1 MSKTPILLDC
11 DPGHDDAIALIMA
24 HRSPAIELR
33 GVTTTC
39 GNATLDR
46 TTANALRV
54 LDVIGAHEVPV
65 AAGCVRP
72 LARPLVLGTADG
84 PSGLDGSPYLPP
96 PSRAP
101 VTQHAVDF
109 LAEQLASAAEPLTI
123 VATGPLCNIGLLA
136 LKHPQVLG
144 KIGRLIWMGGVFWRK
159 SDIITSTE
167 FNASCDPEALRI
179 VLESGIDLLMVGL
192 DVTMQVLVEAP
203 QYAELATID
212 TPLGRL
218 VQDWLRHYEKLH
230 RNAMGVGGAMHDP
243 LALALVIDPT
253 LVRTRRAH
261 VGVELGGAFITGA
274 TVAEFWGQRGEPD
287 NATIASEVDADRFFA
302 LMFDLLRRPG

>member
-1 MSKTPILLDC
+1 MSPTPILFDC

-24 HRSPAIELR
+24 HRSPAIDLI

-39 GNATLDR
+39 GNATLER

-54 LDVIGAHEVPV
+54 LDVLGADAVPV

-72 LARPLVLGTADG
+72 LARALVLGSADG

-96 PSRAP
+96 PRRPPLA
-101 VTQHAVDF
+101 QHAVDF
-109 LAEQLASAAEPLTI
+109 LAERLASAPEPLTI
-123 VATGPLCNIGLLA
+123 VATGPLCNIGLLV
-136 LKHPQVLG
+136 LKHPHVLG
-144 KIGRLIWMGGVFWRK
+144 KIQRLIWMGGVYWRK
-159 SDIITSTE
+159 SDIITPTE
-167 FNASCDPEALRI
+167 FNAFCDPEALRI

-218 VQDWLRHYEKLH
+218 VHDWLRHYEKLH
-230 RNAMGVGGAMHDP
+230 RNVMGVGGAMHDP
-243 LALALVIDPT
+243 LALALAIDPT
-253 LVRTRRAH
+253 LVRTRPAH
-261 VGVELGGAFITGA
+261 LAVELGGSLTTGA

-287 NATIASEVDADRFFA
+287 NATIACEVDAERFFT
-302 LMFDLLRRPG
+302 LMFDLLRGPA